1 MPNEK
6 IEVGCSK
13 RKIRMKRVLQF
24 VLIGPIIG
32 FVVWLLIEVCFF
44 IISDNKTLPDDLAR
58 SFQSVWL
65 ILLLGYFVGLVLAV
79 LVGTAACFFKNFSL
93 INNIF
98 LVFISLVFLFVVS
111 FFTAPFI
118 FKELLI
124 PSAVSTIALNYF
136 TTKKHN
142 DKKEA
147 SI

>member
-1 MPNEK
+1 MLKTINIDK
-6 IEVGCSK
+6 SIEGKSILKSCSVELNDSK
-13 RKIRMKRVLQF
+13 
-24 VLIGPIIG
+24 IIG
-32 FVVWLLIEVCFF
+32 
-44 IISDNKTLPDDLAR
+44 
-58 SFQSVWL
+58 
-65 ILLLGYFVGLVLAV
+65 
-79 LVGTAACFFKNFSL
+79 LVGINGAGKTTLMKCMSGIYNVDNGSVELDDKDIFTNPETK
-93 INNIF
+93 NNIF

-147 SI
+147 SIWRTLLFQLMH